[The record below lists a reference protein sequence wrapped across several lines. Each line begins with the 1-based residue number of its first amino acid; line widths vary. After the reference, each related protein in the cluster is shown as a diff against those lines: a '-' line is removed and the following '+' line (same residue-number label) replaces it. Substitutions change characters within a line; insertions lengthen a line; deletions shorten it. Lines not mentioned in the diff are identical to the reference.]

1 MANAAPDSR
10 IPRRF
15 NAITSRMAA
24 TENNTLFCATTGTAE
39 PMFDIADAVET
50 ATVRT

>member
-1 MANAAPDSR
+1 MANATPDSR

-15 NAITSRMAA
+15 NAITSRIALTQNSTLWLA
-24 TENNTLFCATTGTAE
+24 TNGIAE

>member
-1 MANAAPDSR
+1 MANASPDSR

-15 NAITSRMAA
+15 NAVTSRIAA
-24 TENNTLFCATTGTAE
+24 TQNHTLWWATIGTAE